1 MQQITIEVDDNIKKA
16 FQLASPQQK
25 QELSYLIGAYLG
37 SSWEQKNLIEVME
50 MISDNAEKRGLTP
63 EILAELL
70 ADE

>member
-37 SSWEQKNLIEVME
+37 SSWEEKNLIEVME
-50 MISDNAEKRGLTP
+50 IISDNAEKRGLTP
-63 EILAELL
+63 EILHSLL
-70 ADE
+70 L

>member
-37 SSWEQKNLIEVME
+37 SSWEEKNLIEVME

-63 EILAELL
+63 EILEGLINA
-70 ADE
+70 

>member
-1 MQQITIEVDDNIKKA
+1 MQQITIEVDDNVKKA

-37 SSWEQKNLIEVME
+37 SSWEEKNLIEVME
-50 MISDNAEKRGLTP
+50 IISDNAEKRGLTP

>member
-1 MQQITIEVDDNIKKA
+1 MQQITIEVDDNIQKA

-25 QELSYLIGAYLG
+25 QELSYLISAYLG

-50 MISDNAEKRGLTP
+50 AISDNAEKRGLTP

>member
-1 MQQITIEVDDNIKKA
+1 MQQITIEVDENIKKA

-37 SSWEQKNLIEVME
+37 SSWEEKNLIEVME

-63 EILAELL
+63 EILEGLINA
-70 ADE
+70 